1 MDKNKIPFYASELAQ
16 SFIDFELSE
25 YEKNNIHTDI
35 RGYSIDDIGLYDAV
49 NILVS
54 HDIAKARKAAGL
66 IKDAELREAAERDIL
81 CFEDRCI
88 R

>member
-1 MDKNKIPFYASELAQ
+1 MK
-16 SFIDFELSE
+16 
-25 YEKNNIHTDI
+25 KNNIHTDI
-35 RGYSIDDIGLYDAV
+35 RGITYSIDDIGLYDAV